1 MPLARRIV
9 YDPRVESRRGP
20 LRTAIESARATR
32 DALADALH
40 RAERTISR
48 SARGPEIAYRAT
60 VAIGALYEVEVSDR
74 SRAELGL
81 AEAHGILT
89 HLLADLERDPGA
101 APIELIAAV
110 ARAVAVLG
118 SR

>member
-1 MPLARRIV
+1 VDARL
-9 YDPRVESRRGP
+9 GP
-20 LRTAIESARATR
+20 LRTAIERARTTR
-32 DALADALH
+32 GALADALH
-40 RAERTISR
+40 RAERTILR

-60 VAIGALYEVEVSDR
+60 VAIGALYEVEVSDP
-74 SRAELGL
+74 SRMEQGL

-110 ARAVAVLG
+110 AWAVATLG
-118 SR
+118 AR